1 MKIIVAD
8 QARLNH
14 YVNSF
19 YDDYIEAVL
28 QLEGLTIENSK
39 DKITEYFSIKP
50 VLLPVIHVESENADF
65 TFENWIQTFWRHVV
79 RFFAINYMIEHS
91 TVSTPLAYSRL
102 EIQDIVEYTIMDISH
117 PSEFEERL
125 IQYLAFYDHMKN
137 QEKDK

>member
-50 VLLPVIHVESENADF
+50 ELLPVIHVESENADF

-125 IQYLAFYDHMKN
+125 IQYLAFHDHMKN

>member
-39 DKITEYFSIKP
+39 DKIIEYFSIKP

-125 IQYLAFYDHMKN
+125 IQYLAFHDHMKN